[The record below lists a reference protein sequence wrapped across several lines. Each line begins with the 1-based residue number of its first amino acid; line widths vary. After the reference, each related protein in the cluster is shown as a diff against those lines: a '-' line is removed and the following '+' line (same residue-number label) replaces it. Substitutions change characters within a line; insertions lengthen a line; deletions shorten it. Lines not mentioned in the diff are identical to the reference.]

1 LLSSRSSSVS
11 SVSCSER
18 KVSIDTDAALDTQH
32 AVNLMTVHASKGL
45 EFPIVFV
52 VNAGRG
58 VLRRRAPV
66 RVHLSGDDDET
77 GAASVSIETFLSE
90 QDTLDTELDRE
101 ESKRL
106 LYVALTR
113 ARDRLYLSA
122 AAKDGIV
129 KPGPGSLGQLLPPA
143 LVELL
148 TRAAAEPDGATL
160 EWTTHPFAVARPEPA
175 RDVPGSS
182 SGAAR
187 EPLGS
192 KSEDARGGSRAGFA
206 ILYPRVARTTV
217 TNVAPAAAASGS
229 DASAD
234 VDADDEAPAP
244 GRRLVGRLVH
254 RLLARF
260 PPGVAADAEA
270 VRAAADGLVSDE
282 ERATVAD
289 LDAAIAR
296 AVSLHGRLAT
306 RADVVALFAEGTAA
320 FEVPLSLQEDG
331 RVLRGTIDCLVRRPD
346 GSWLVIEVK
355 TGPPRPEH
363 ARQLETYLA
372 AIRALG
378 PGIRATGCLVHP

>member
-1 LLSSRSSSVS
+1 MARLASH
-11 SVSCSER
+11 
-18 KVSIDTDAALDTQH
+18 IDRLATGDEAHAPLETRH

-52 VNAGRG
+52 VNMGRG
-58 VLRRRAPV
+58 VMRRRAPV
-66 RVHLSGDDDET
+66 RVHLSGDDDER
-77 GAASVSIETFLSE
+77 GDASVSIETFLSE
-90 QDTLDTELDRE
+90 QDTLDTELERE

-113 ARDRLYLSA
+113 ARDCLYLSA
-122 AAKDGIV
+122 AAKGGIV

-143 LVELL
+143 LIELM

-160 EWTTHPFAVARPEPA
+160 TWTPHPFVVARPEPA
-175 RDVPGSS
+175 RDALGSS

-187 EPLGS
+187 ELLGTGS
-192 KSEDARGGSRAGFA
+192 GLARGGSRAVFP
-206 ILYPRVARTTV
+206 IVYPRVERASVTTI
-217 TNVAPAAAASGS
+217 APSPDPS
-229 DASAD
+229 DVG
-234 VDADDEAPAP
+234 VDAEPHDEASSP

-260 PPGVAADAEA
+260 PPGVAAAPEA
-270 VRAAADGLVSDE
+270 VGAAADGLVSDE
-282 ERATVAD
+282 ERATVAE
-289 LDAAIAR
+289 LEAAVAR
-296 AVSLHGRLAT
+296 AVALHQRLAR

-320 FEVPLSLQEDG
+320 FEVPLSLYEDG

-346 GSWLVIEVK
+346 GTLLVIEVK

-363 ARQLETYLA
+363 AHQLETYLA